1 METSIA
7 GIAAAI
13 KAAPIYSLDI
23 ETTSLKPLEATIIG
37 VSLSLGEGPTTWWIP
52 FDNTNVS
59 PAVFAA
65 VFAEVLADTTKT
77 CVMHN
82 AKFDTSCLA
91 LSGIE
96 VKNNIVDTMVAVW
109 ISDPSKAGSNKLGL
123 KVAVLELLGHK
134 MVKFEE
140 TALSGDLFG
149 KDVVD
154 YAKDDALQTFRL
166 WSKLEQQLKDRDTT
180 GRLLRAFRE
189 LEMPMVPIAA
199 EMELTGIMVNRDYL
213 KTLDKQMT
221 IELLKIQEDVRTL
234 AGHPVL
240 LSSSDQVRKL
250 ILEELKMVANPA
262 AKVGKSGKVSMDYES
277 LQYYKGKHAVIDK
290 ILKHRE
296 QTKLLTTYV
305 RPLLEFSDKHGDHRV
320 HVEFWITGTDIGR
333 WTSSG
338 GINLQNQPREGGIR
352 QAFIAPPG
360 KTLVCA
366 DYGQLELRMAAHVTG
381 DEALVAAYNSGAD
394 VHKQTSEAC
403 GCIRQVAKTINF
415 GSLYGASPRKIANVL
430 WLEAGLRVTED
441 EARVWMDK
449 FWGKYGGLKA
459 FHDKVRGQVK
469 HGQMNYSTITG
480 RIKNVKDTK
489 PKGDS
494 TGWTQRQKERQE
506 TEAKFRVAA
515 HFQISGSSADVM
527 MISMRNIHRAII
539 EKGLADKRWNEVK
552 FLVQVHDEI
561 VLEAPDELAQEVL
574 ELVKHKMETCVKLKV
589 PLVADCHL
597 GKDWLTAKGK

>member
-1 METSIA
+1 MGTMIKD
-7 GIAAAI
+7 IAAAI

-23 ETTSLKPLEATIIG
+23 ETTSLKPLEATILG

-52 FDNTNVS
+52 FDKDIS
-59 PAVFAA
+59 PAVFAE

-77 CVMHN
+77 CILHN
-82 AKFDTSCLA
+82 AKYDLSCLA
-91 LSGIE
+91 LSGIV
-96 VKNNIVDTMVAVW
+96 VKNRIIDTMVAVW
-109 ISDPSKAGSNKLGL
+109 ILDPSKAGSSKLGL
-123 KVAVLELLGHK
+123 KAAVFELLGHK
-134 MVKFEE
+134 MVKYSE

-149 KDVVD
+149 KDVAD

-166 WSKLEQQLKDRDTT
+166 WLKLEQLIKVRDGS
-180 GRLLRAFRE
+180 GRLLQAFHE

-199 EMELTGIMVNRDYL
+199 EMELTGVMVNRDYL

-221 IELLKIQEDVRTL
+221 NGLLKIQDDVRKL

-240 LSSSDQVRKL
+240 LSSPDQVRAL
-250 ILEELKMVANPA
+250 ILEELKMVPNPA
-262 AKVGKSGKVSMDYES
+262 SKVGKSGKVSMDYES
-277 LQYYKGKHAVIDK
+277 LQYYKGKHAVIDE
-290 ILKHRE
+290 ILSHRE

-305 RPLLEFSDKHGDHRV
+305 RPLLEFSDKYGDHRV

-381 DEALVAAYNSGAD
+381 DEALVAAYSSGAD

-403 GCIRQVAKTINF
+403 GCARQVAKTINF

-430 WLEAGLRVTED
+430 WLQAGLRVSED
-441 EARVWMDK
+441 ETRVWMDK
-449 FWGKYGGLKA
+449 FWEKYGGLKA
-459 FHDKVRGQVK
+459 FHDRVRGQVK
-469 HGQMNYSTITG
+469 LGQMNYSTITG
-480 RIKNVKDTK
+480 RIKNVKDVK

-494 TGWTQRQKERQE
+494 KGWSQRQKERQE
-506 TEAKFRVAA
+506 IEAKFRVAA

-527 MISMRNIHRAII
+527 MISMRNIHRAIL
-539 EKGLADKRWNEVK
+539 GNRLVDKRWCEVR

-574 ELVKHKMETCVKLKV
+574 ELVRHKMETCVKLKV
-589 PLVADCHL
+589 PLIADCHL
-597 GKDWLTAKGK
+597 GRDWLAAKGK

>member
-1 METSIA
+1 METTIKD
-7 GIAAAI
+7 IAAAI
-13 KAAPIYSLDI
+13 KAAPMYALDI
-23 ETTSLKPLEATIIG
+23 ETTSLKPLDATVLG

-52 FDNTNVS
+52 FNNKDIS
-59 PAVFAA
+59 PAVFAE
-65 VFAEVLADTTKT
+65 VFAEVLADTTKI
-77 CVMHN
+77 CIMHN

-91 LSGIE
+91 LSGIA
-96 VKNNIVDTMVAVW
+96 VKNRIIDTMVAVW
-109 ISDPSKAGSNKLGL
+109 ILDPSKAGSSKLGL
-123 KVAVLELLGHK
+123 KAAVLELLGHK
-134 MVKFEE
+134 MVTYAES
-140 TALSGDLFG
+140 ALSGDLFG
-149 KDVVD
+149 KDVAD

-166 WSKLEQQLKDRDTT
+166 WLKLEQLIKARDSSGELLK
-180 GRLLRAFRE
+180 AFHE
-189 LEMPMVPIAA
+189 LEMPMVAIAT
-199 EMELTGIMVNRDYL
+199 EMEATGVMVNRDYL
-213 KTLDKQMT
+213 KTLSRQMG
-221 IELLKIQEDVRTL
+221 IDLMKITEDVRTL

-240 LSSSDQVRKL
+240 LSSSDQVRAL
-250 ILEELKMVANPA
+250 ILDELKMVPNPA
-262 AKVGKSGKVSMDYES
+262 SKVGKSGKVSMDYES

-305 RPLLEFSDKHGDHRV
+305 RPLLEFSDKYGDHRV

-381 DEALVAAYNSGAD
+381 DAALVLAYSSGAD

-403 GCIRQVAKTINF
+403 GCTRQVAKTINF

-430 WLEAGLRVTED
+430 WLDAGLRVSED
-441 EARVWMDK
+441 ETRVWMDK
-449 FWGKYGGLKA
+449 FWEKYGGLKN
-459 FHDKVRGQVK
+459 FHDTVRGQVK
-469 HGQMNYSTITG
+469 AGQMNYRTITG
-480 RIKNVKDTK
+480 RIKNVKDVK

-494 TGWTQRQKERQE
+494 TGWTQRQKDRQE
-506 TEAKFRVAA
+506 IEAKFRVAA

-527 MISMRNIHRAII
+527 MISMRNIHRAI
-539 EKGLADKRWNEVK
+539 LAKRLVDKRWDGVK

-574 ELVKHKMETCVKLKV
+574 ELVRHKMETCVKLKV

-597 GKDWLTAKGK
+597 GKDWLQAKGK